1 LHALNSTVTKLEAA
15 LAANKGDE
23 FDNNLKLMNFEKRV
37 HLLESEIEKYTETI
51 KAKNQEILE
60 LKNVQFKG
68 DRNGSLNRHI

>member
-1 LHALNSTVTKLEAA
+1 MHALNSTVTKLEAA